1 MAKGVPAIVLAAGA
15 SSRLGE
21 PKAFVKWSGETLV
34 ARSVRMLQESGSSTI
49 IVVTRAELQVD
60 IMLECN
66 GATVVVN
73 PNPEE
78 GRTGSLQ
85 VGLISLISELGR
97 TPRRVLVCPV
107 DRCGWNIETVS
118 ELLECKKN
126 TSPVPS
132 GHPLLLCDVEKVL
145 TLAKSAS
152 LRDSLDIERVNAP
165 GEHMNIDT
173 PGDLEALR

>member
-1 MAKGVPAIVLAAGA
+1 
-15 SSRLGE
+15 
-21 PKAFVKWSGETLV
+21 
-34 ARSVRMLQESGSSTI
+34 
-49 IVVTRAELQVD
+49 
-60 IMLECN
+60 MLECN
-66 GATVVVN
+66 GAIVVVN

-107 DRCGWNIETVS
+107 DRCGWNIETIS
-118 ELLECKKN
+118 EFLECKSN

-145 TLAKSAS
+145 TLSKSAS
-152 LRDSLDIERVNAP
+152 LRR
-165 GEHMNIDT
+165 
-173 PGDLEALR
+173 

>member
-15 SSRLGE
+15 STRLGQ
-21 PKAFVKWSGETLV
+21 PKALVKWNDESLV
-34 ARSVRMLQESGSSTI
+34 SRSVRLLLESGNSPI
-49 IVVTRAELQVD
+49 IVVTRTELQVD
-60 IMLECN
+60 VMMQCS

-73 PNPEE
+73 PSPEE

-107 DRCGWNIETVS
+107 DRCGWNIETVKS
-118 ELLECKKN
+118 LLECTKN
-126 TSPVPS
+126 TSPMPS
-132 GHPLLLCDVEKVL
+132 GHPLLLCEVEKVL
-145 TLAKSAS
+145 TFLKSDS
-152 LRDSLDIERVNAP
+152 LRDGLEIERINAP

-173 PGDLEALR
+173 PGDLEALQ